1 METTTSVSDSN
12 TKERSRKLIA
22 TSRTRTLFSKEEIV
36 LHNIML
42 ECIREYEY
50 GFYEFIFY
58 EIDIYKLLAYNFL
71 FVKIKFVSLFLR
83 S

>member
-50 GFYEFIFY
+50 GFYEYIFY
-58 EIDIYKLLAYNFL
+58 EIDIY
-71 FVKIKFVSLFLR
+71 
-83 S
+83 